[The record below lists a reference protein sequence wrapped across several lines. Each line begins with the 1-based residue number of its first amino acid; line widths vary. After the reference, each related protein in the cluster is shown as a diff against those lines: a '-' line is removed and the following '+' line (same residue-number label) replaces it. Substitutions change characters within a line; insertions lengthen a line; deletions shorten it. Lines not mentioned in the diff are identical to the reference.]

1 MTPYIELTREGIEQ
15 YVVGR
20 TQGWRMV
27 VTASLAS
34 GGLPNEIFVYQ
45 RVNIGITYSDQFV
58 NVASPA
64 DIEEYP
70 VGAPLNTEV
79 PFYRLPY
86 IDLVFRNVQLSN
98 DAWNGIKQDVGELIR
113 TLAAFDNLIVQEIVT
128 FGSSSSSSSA

>member
-1 MTPYIELTREGIEQ
+1 MAYIELTRQGITQ
-15 YVVGR
+15 YVLGR

-27 VTASLAS
+27 VTASNAD

-45 RVNIGITYSDQFV
+45 RVNLGITYSDQFV

-70 VGAPLNTEV
+70 VGDPASSEV

-86 IDLVFRNVQLSN
+86 VDLVFRNVQLSN
-98 DAWNGIKQDVGELIR
+98 DAWAGIKQDVGELIR
-113 TLAAFDNLIVQEIVT
+113 TLEAFGNLEVQEIAT
-128 FGSSSSSSSA
+128 FGSSSSSSA